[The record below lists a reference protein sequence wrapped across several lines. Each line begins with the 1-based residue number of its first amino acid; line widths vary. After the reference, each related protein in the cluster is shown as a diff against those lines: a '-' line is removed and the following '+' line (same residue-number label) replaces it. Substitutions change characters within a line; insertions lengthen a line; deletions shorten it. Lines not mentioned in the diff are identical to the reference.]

1 MTPSPQHNDAQ
12 DSQEPGAQPTHPGA
26 AFGIP
31 EGATGEEVIDAVFG
45 DGSVEGTEALQRE
58 IAAQQAGGIA
68 GIEGIAEDL
77 LPYLEAADEDGEA
90 LVGADGSLSLAE
102 VREAGLSEAERQALE
117 EARDQDAL
125 RELVAGHMI
134 ASVEGVDSLDALE
147 ELLADID
154 EDDSD
159 DWDEWEPI
167 LPDTLAGATQASAQS
182 LADEIEEHQSQLR
195 EAAEEVELAA
205 RLKTI
210 EQEILSRAPEHKV
223 QPSLE
228 RVEAVLDLLGNPE
241 QTYRSVHIT
250 GTNGK
255 TSTARMVE
263 ALLGATGM
271 RTGRFTSPHLASI
284 RERISLEGEPIS
296 TAGFIAAWEDVAPY
310 IEMVDERSLAEGG
323 PRLSFFEVLTVM
335 ALAAFADHP
344 VDVAVIEVGMG
355 GTWDSTNVIPGDVAV
370 ITPIGRD
377 HEAWLGSTLE
387 EIAENKAGIIKDGA
401 TLITAA
407 QPAAAQAVIAR
418 AAVEHGVIWRREI
431 SDDELGLSGSPSD
444 GWSSAESESVDAD
457 SGIAAGVGVGTGE
470 LEVLDRSVAVGG
482 QLVTLRTAA
491 ATYEDVF
498 VPLHGEYQAHNA
510 LLALAAAEAIF
521 AGRALPAKIVEDGFA
536 AATSPGRFEVLRSS
550 PTVIVDAAHNVH
562 GVEALL
568 PAIEEVYGFSH
579 MVAVVSVM
587 ADKDAEGIL
596 AALEPATD
604 AVVVVPMDSP
614 RAMEIEDLEAVA
626 REVYGK
632 DRVVVAE
639 DLSAGVDQAVS
650 ISEGFDAPMTASGVL
665 ILGSVVLAADARAL
679 FRRS

>member
-45 DGSVEGTEALQRE
+45 DGSVKGTEALQRE

-68 GIEGIAEDL
+68 GIEGIAENL

-228 RVEAVLDLLGNPE
+228 RVEAVLDLLGHPE

-284 RERISLEGEPIS
+284 RERISLDGEPIT

-444 GWSSAESESVDAD
+444 GWSSAESEYVDAD

-614 RAMEIEDLEAVA
+614 RAMEIADLEAVA